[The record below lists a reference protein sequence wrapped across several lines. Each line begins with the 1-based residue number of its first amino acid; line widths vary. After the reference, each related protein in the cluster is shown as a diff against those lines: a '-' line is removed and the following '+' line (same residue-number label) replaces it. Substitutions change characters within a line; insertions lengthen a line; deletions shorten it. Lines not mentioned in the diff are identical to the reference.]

1 MLGLYKIV
9 HSCLVLA
16 ILILDV
22 DLTLEWD
29 KKKAYYIVRNY
40 RCVLTES
47 LVMT

>member
-1 MLGLYKIV
+1 MLGLCKIV

-29 KKKAYYIVRNY
+29 KKK
-40 RCVLTES
+40 S
-47 LVMT
+47 LLVHLDEC